1 MGYRY
6 SEEKFGKRIDELR
19 KEAESDPLGLMKRIG
34 CRSIIYMKYEQQRI
48 IIRWAG
54 TAAWDYLKTLQKT
67 SPSLIQ
73 SQSVLPHPAHDIE
86 AALFVLLLKALLEKD
101 TEKVAFLRRGI
112 SVLSR
117 FVMIPG
123 NGGEGNGLA
132 ERDVILSDKS
142 RKEAERLCRKEKAL
156 MQFTVCESEKT
167 VI

>member
-34 CRSIIYMKYEQQRI
+34 CRSILYMKDEQQRI

-54 TAAWDYLKTLQKT
+54 TVVSDYLKTLQKT

-73 SQSVLPHPAHDIE
+73 SQSVLPRPAHDIE

-101 TEKVAFLRRGI
+101 TERVAILRRGI

-117 FVMIPG
+117 FVRIPG
-123 NGGEGNGLA
+123 NGGERNGLSEEEA
-132 ERDVILSDKS
+132 FLSDES

-156 MQFTVCESEKT
+156 MRIYGV
-167 VI
+167 